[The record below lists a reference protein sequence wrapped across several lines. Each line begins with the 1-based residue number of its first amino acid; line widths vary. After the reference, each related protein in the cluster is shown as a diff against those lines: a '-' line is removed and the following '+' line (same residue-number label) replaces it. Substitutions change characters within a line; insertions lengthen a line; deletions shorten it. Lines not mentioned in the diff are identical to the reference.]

1 MMVVKIQAKKT
12 FSKFRVTTTQSQKEM
27 VKKKTLA
34 KIMGTNFI

>member
-27 VKKKTLA
+27 DKKKTLD
-34 KIMGTNFI
+34 KIMVMNFI